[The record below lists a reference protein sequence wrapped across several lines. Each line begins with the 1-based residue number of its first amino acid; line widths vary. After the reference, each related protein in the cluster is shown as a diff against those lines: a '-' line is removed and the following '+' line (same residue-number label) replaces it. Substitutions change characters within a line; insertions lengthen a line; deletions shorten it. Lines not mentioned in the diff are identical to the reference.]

1 MLSLITRSLRAAVR
15 SAPAQVSTQHRRLQH
30 SGEVQPA
37 QRTLL
42 SLRPSQ
48 FVEFLRSRKIQRCF
62 AIWNGE
68 SVVTSHPEIQELADW
83 MNTGR
88 ERQFRRHE
96 ALFMQ
101 LGLRTGCLLTAFL
114 WRTDRGQAYGGI
126 RLQPYNT
133 LEQLLQDG
141 LRQSTLLGV
150 KAALAGIWL
159 GGGKGIIPQPDDRQ
173 HVQPEFRQ
181 ALFYDYGDFLSSLNG
196 CYVAGL
202 DIGVNSQDMAN
213 VHMRTRWAV
222 NVPGDMGGSGN
233 AAPLIAKGVVCALE
247 AALEHGQLGSL
258 RGKSVCVQGA
268 GSIGR
273 EIMLSLVDQGIS
285 QLHVTDVHQK
295 RVDDAYDLL
304 AGRLGSRLKVT
315 RVPVGDVSILKE
327 KCDILVPCAIPHILS
342 PQTIPSLGAQVVCG
356 PVNEQRVSDDDCQLL
371 QDHGVLYVPEY
382 LFNRM
387 AVVNSAYEWYGRLQE
402 DPELEKHFGNSWEHS
417 IGVMVRRVLCQAS
430 EQGQSPVLVADA
442 LAEGLSRQLHPLWPG
457 RARQVISALVTHG
470 WHRGHDF
477 WRDRLHFVTTHGYA

>member
-15 SAPAQVSTQHRRLQH
+15 SAPVQVSTQHRRLQH

-114 WRTDRGQAYGGI
+114 WRTDRGQAVSCLP
-126 RLQPYNT
+126 RLLSKTKPI
-133 LEQLLQDG
+133 LPERD
-141 LRQSTLLGV
+141 V
-150 KAALAGIWL
+150 KHASVLNVAALTSGRKLGNNFNNFGWFVLRRHTYRSHADLCCYEVLHAGYFQNSHNKVSGLPCNSSGTTYFRSTSRGHSGNSFKGVLKVIFLFNQVVAWRSTPREFIRTTNSL
-159 GGGKGIIPQPDDRQ
+159 GQSCVYLHAPALTHTQKTGSSNKREAVDWTGE
-173 HVQPEFRQ
+173 HVAPTT
-181 ALFYDYGDFLSSLNG
+181 LPCLFLSLS
-196 CYVAGL
+196 CVTAK
-202 DIGVNSQDMAN
+202 S
-213 VHMRTRWAV
+213 
-222 NVPGDMGGSGN
+222 
-233 AAPLIAKGVVCALE
+233 PLPL
-247 AALEHGQLGSL
+247 Q
-258 RGKSVCVQGA
+258 
-268 GSIGR
+268 
-273 EIMLSLVDQGIS
+273 
-285 QLHVTDVHQK
+285 
-295 RVDDAYDLL
+295 
-304 AGRLGSRLKVT
+304 
-315 RVPVGDVSILKE
+315 
-327 KCDILVPCAIPHILS
+327 ILS

-430 EQGQSPVLVADA
+430 EQGQSPVPVADA